1 MSLDIEK
8 LLAQW
13 APVSSRDMYLNMV
26 ADSLAKASQNAAHT
40 QQQIQTITVT
50 NTALGSGLI
59 YAIAAQ
65 GSKQQ

>member
-1 MSLDIEK
+1 MPIDIEK
-8 LLAQW
+8 LLTEW
-13 APVSSRDMYLNMV
+13 SPVSSRNMYLNMV
-26 ADSLAKASQNAAHT
+26 ADSLAKASQNATHV

-65 GSKQQ
+65 GSKE